1 MDHTVFIQT
10 NHIQI
15 VGALVAE
22 YAFRRN
28 SAHNDKFDIRIINI
42 QDYPFFAEHEGK
54 SYLRGKTQRPWLNED
69 LQSFTLTRF
78 MPPELMNYQ
87 GRAVVVDPDVFP
99 LTDIWELLT
108 RDMQGKA
115 ILARPRSRTGK
126 DGPLNRCIATSVM
139 LLDNAKLTHWKVEQQ
154 FEEMFEGKR
163 DYKEWICL
171 LTEDRD
177 TIDLLE
183 PEWND
188 LDHLTARTRMLH
200 TTKRKTQP
208 WKTGLPVDFRPA
220 EPTRFPLSP
229 SLIYH
234 RTRRKIG
241 VALGKSEYFGLGN
254 YRQNPDPNQERF
266 FFGLLKE
273 CVDQGIVTEDMI
285 RHEMQQNHVRHDALE
300 VLDRVEPLAPY
311 PAPPMPLPG

>member
-1 MDHTVFIQT
+1 MNHAVFIQT
-10 NHIQI
+10 NPIQI

-28 SAHNDKFDIRIINI
+28 SAHNDKFDIRIMNTE
-42 QDYPFFAEHEGK
+42 DFPFFANHEGK
-54 SYLRGKTQRPWLNED
+54 TYLRDKTQRTWLNTD
-69 LQSFTLTRF
+69 LQSFTPTRF
-78 MPPELMNYQ
+78 MPPELMGYQ

-99 LTDIWELLT
+99 LVDVWDLFT

-115 ILARPRSRTGK
+115 ILARSRGGVK
-126 DGPLNRCIATSVM
+126 GLVDRCMATSVM
-139 LLDNAKLTHWKVEQQ
+139 LLDNAKLTHWKVEEQ
-154 FEEMFEGKR
+154 FESMFRNEF
-163 DYKEWICL
+163 DYMDWVCL
-171 LTEDRD
+171 RSEDRD
-177 TIDLLE
+177 TIGLLE
-183 PEWND
+183 NEWND

-208 WKTGLPVDFRPA
+208 WKTGLPINFRPA
-220 EPTRFPLSP
+220 EPTRIPFSPLT
-229 SLIYH
+229 LYT
-234 RTRRKIG
+234 RGRRKLG
-241 VALGKSEYFGLGN
+241 VALGKGEYFGLGT

-273 CVDQGIVTEDMI
+273 CMDQGIVTEDMI
-285 RHEMQQNHVRHDALE
+285 RHEMAQNHVRHDALE